1 MKQEITDALLD
12 EILRLIVQTAQPQ
25 KVILFGSWA
34 RRDAHPGSDLD
45 ILVVKESTEPRYRRS
60 VPILLA
66 LSQIHVPMDILVYTP
81 QEIED
86 WRAVPQAFVT
96 TAIREGKVLYE
107 RPA

>member
-1 MKQEITDALLD
+1 MKQEVTEALLD

-25 KVILFGSWA
+25 KATLSGSRA
-34 RRDAHPGSDLD
+34 RGDTYPGSDLD

-86 WRAVPQAFVT
+86 WQAVPQAFVT

>member
-1 MKQEITDALLD
+1 MEQHVTDALLD

-25 KVILFGSWA
+25 KVILFGSRA
-34 RRDAHPGSDLD
+34 RGDTHLGSDLD
-45 ILVVKESTEPRYRRS
+45 ISVVKESTEPRYRRS

-86 WRAVPQAFVT
+86 WQAVPQAFVT

>member
-1 MKQEITDALLD
+1 MKQEVSEALLD
-12 EILRLIVQTAQPQ
+12 EILRLIVQTVQPQ
-25 KVILFGSWA
+25 KVILFGSRA
-34 RRDAHPGSDLD
+34 RGDAHPASDLD
-45 ILVVKESTEPRYRRS
+45 ILVVKDSTEPRYRRS

-86 WRAVPQAFVT
+86 WQAVPQAFVT

>member
-1 MKQEITDALLD
+1 MKQEVTDALLD
-12 EILRLIVQTAQPQ
+12 EILHLIVQTAQPQ
-25 KVILFGSWA
+25 KVIIFGSRA
-34 RRDAHPGSDLD
+34 RGDVHPASDLD

-86 WRAVPQAFVT
+86 WQAVPQAFVT
-96 TAIREGKVLYE
+96 TAVREGKVLYE